1 LADTNAISIPE
12 KKAEDIIDI
21 RMMAISIFI

>member
-12 KKAEDIIDI
+12 KNADRITVII
-21 RMMAISIFI
+21 ISIK